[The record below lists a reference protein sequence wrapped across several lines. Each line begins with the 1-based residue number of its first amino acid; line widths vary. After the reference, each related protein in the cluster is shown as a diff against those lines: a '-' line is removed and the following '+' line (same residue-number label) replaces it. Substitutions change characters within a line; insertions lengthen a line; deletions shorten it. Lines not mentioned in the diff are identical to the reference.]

1 MQRPTEYQTMKR
13 LLFAM
18 TDIDPE
24 FTKHEANLMIYDS
37 VQSAY
42 DNLPREERAI
52 IREQQGRLMA
62 NYPRLGDKGSLELI
76 ASVAPFMEV
85 KE

>member
-1 MQRPTEYQTMKR
+1 
-13 LLFAM
+13 
-18 TDIDPE
+18 
-24 FTKHEANLMIYDS
+24 MIYDS

-42 DNLPREERAI
+42 DNLPRAERAI

-62 NYPRLGDKGSLELI
+62 NYPRLGDKGSLELL

-85 KE
+85 K